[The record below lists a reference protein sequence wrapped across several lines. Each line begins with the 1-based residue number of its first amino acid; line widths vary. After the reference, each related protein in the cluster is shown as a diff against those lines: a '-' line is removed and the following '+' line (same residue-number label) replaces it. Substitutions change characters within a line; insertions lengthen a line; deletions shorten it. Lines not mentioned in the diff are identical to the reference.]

1 MNIKSLV
8 VVAVIAISSIST
20 AQAAQFVT
28 GYDITNA
35 RASGF
40 GGWSHTYSGS
50 ITSAGNDLVNYTGG
64 SGTLNDG
71 VVSAN
76 AASNQLF
83 TLADNASITLRLNSP
98 TFLSELNIFG
108 STGTVNLIPG
118 TLTGATIS
126 FGGLSQAFSST
137 PWGPNCNRVLCN
149 DRFSF
154 AGTSLANIATSIIT
168 LSNFQGGWSN
178 YFSASE
184 ISISGVAAVSPVPE
198 PETYAMLLVGLGLM
212 GGMARRRK
220 QQLARA

>member
-8 VVAVIAISSIST
+8 AAAVIAAASIST

-28 GYDITNA
+28 GYDVNNA
-35 RASGF
+35 RASGY
-40 GGWSHTYSGS
+40 GGWSHTYSGA
-50 ITSAGNDLVNYTGG
+50 ITSAGGGLSNYTGG
-64 SGTLNDG
+64 NGTLNDG

-76 AASNQLF
+76 HSSNQLF
-83 TLADNASITLRLNSP
+83 RVTDNTSITLHLNSP

-108 STGTVNLIPG
+108 ASGGGNSIPG
-118 TLTGATIS
+118 TLTGATLS
-126 FGGLSQAFSST
+126 FGGQSLVFSST
-137 PWGPNCNRVLCN
+137 PWGPSCNGGLCN

-154 AGTSLANIATSIIT
+154 AGTSLENIATNIIT

-178 YFSASE
+178 YFNASE

-198 PETYAMLLVGLGLM
+198 PETYAMLLAGLGLM

-220 QQLARA
+220 QKLANA